1 MRVTPVSL
9 PFAACLLS
17 QNKDE
22 LQLENTITEDLLRIN
37 KSQIFITY
45 REQQES
51 FAKVS
56 EYPLEDEYCPPS
68 RTQSLEFLEYCVFVY
83 LCICI

>member
-22 LQLENTITEDLLRIN
+22 LQLENTITEDLLSKN

-45 REQQES
+45 RQSSRRALRRYLNALGERALPTEQ
-51 FAKVS
+51 
-56 EYPLEDEYCPPS
+56 
-68 RTQSLEFLEYCVFVY
+68 TQSLEFLEY
-83 LCICI
+83 